1 MLPDR
6 RFRGAENCA
15 VPRFRKCLASRFYGL
30 PLCRRALRQTFAPRT
45 QNRVAK
51 EQTIVTGMAG
61 RYATALYELAK
72 ENNATEEV
80 SAALKIFRDMAN
92 ESADL
97 RRLIR
102 SPVIAAEAQ
111 VRALDAIFAKAG
123 ISGITASF
131 LKLVASKRRLFAI
144 ESMIRD
150 FEKLHDADRGVKR
163 AEVTV
168 AHPLSDA
175 HAADLQRTLREITGS
190 KDVEVTTNIDPGIIG
205 GIVVKLGSR
214 MVDGSV
220 RTKLNSIR
228 TRMKEVG

>member
-1 MLPDR
+1 M
-6 RFRGAENCA
+6 
-15 VPRFRKCLASRFYGL
+15 V
-30 PLCRRALRQTFAPRT
+30 
-45 QNRVAK
+45 K

-72 ENNATEEV
+72 ENNAVEDV
-80 SAALKIFRDMAN
+80 VAALRQFRDMAR
-92 ESADL
+92 ESDDL

-102 SPVIAAEAQ
+102 SPVIPAEAQ
-111 VRALDAIFAKAG
+111 VKALDAILAKAG
-123 ISGITASF
+123 ISGIAANF
-131 LKLVASKRRLFAI
+131 LRLIATKRRLFAV
-144 ESMIRD
+144 ETMIRD
-150 FEKLHDADRGVKR
+150 FEKLRDAERGITR

-168 AHPLSDA
+168 AHPLSNEYTG
-175 HAADLQRTLREITGS
+175 DLQRMLRDVTGG
-190 KDVEVTTNIDPGIIG
+190 KEVEVTTHVDPAIIG

>member
-1 MLPDR
+1 
-6 RFRGAENCA
+6 
-15 VPRFRKCLASRFYGL
+15 
-30 PLCRRALRQTFAPRT
+30 
-45 QNRVAK
+45 VAK

-72 ENNATEEV
+72 EDGAIEEV
-80 SAALKIFRDMAN
+80 AAALRTFHGMAN
-92 ESADL
+92 ESEDL

-102 SPVIAAEAQ
+102 SPVIPAEAQ
-111 VRALDAIFAKAG
+111 VKALDAIFAKTG
-123 ISGITASF
+123 ISGSAANF

-150 FEKLHDADRGVKR
+150 FEKLRDAERGVTR

-168 AHPLSDA
+168 AHPLPEE
-175 HAADLQRTLREITGS
+175 HTADLQRTLRDITGG
-190 KDVEVTTNIDPGIIG
+190 KEVEVTTHVDPSIIG

>member
-1 MLPDR
+1 VL
-6 RFRGAENCA
+6 RFQTRLCFKVLRPAAAPTSLAAE
-15 VPRFRKCLASRFYGL
+15 VFLSG
-30 PLCRRALRQTFAPRT
+30 TE
-45 QNRVAK
+45 NRVAK

-72 ENNATEEV
+72 ENNATDDV
-80 SAALKIFRDMAN
+80 SAALKNFRDMAN
-92 ESADL
+92 ESDDL

-102 SPVIAAEAQ
+102 SPVIPAEAQ
-111 VRALDAIFAKAG
+111 VKALDAIFAKAG

-150 FEKLHDADRGVKR
+150 FEKLHDAERGVTR

-168 AHPLSDA
+168 AHPLSDE
-175 HAADLQRTLREITGS
+175 HTADLQRTLRDVTGG
-190 KDVEVTTNIDPGIIG
+190 KEVEVTTHVDPAIIG

>member
-1 MLPDR
+1 MPLL
-6 RFRGAENCA
+6 RGFTACRCA
-15 VPRFRKCLASRFYGL
+15 DEPCGQK
-30 PLCRRALRQTFAPRT
+30 FAPRT
-45 QNRVAK
+45 WNRVAK

-72 ENNATEEV
+72 ENSATEEV
-80 SAALKIFRDMAN
+80 AAALTNFRDMSR

-102 SPVIAAEAQ
+102 SPVIAADAQ
-111 VRALDAIFAKAG
+111 VRALEAIFARAG
-123 ISGITASF
+123 ISGIAANF

-144 ESMIRD
+144 DAMTRD
-150 FEKLHDADRGVKR
+150 FEKLHDAERGIKR

-168 AHPLSDA
+168 AHPLSDE
-175 HAADLQRTLREITGS
+175 HKADLQRTLREVTGGT
-190 KDVEVTTNIDPGIIG
+190 DVEVTTNVDPAIIG

>member
-1 MLPDR
+1 M
-6 RFRGAENCA
+6 
-15 VPRFRKCLASRFYGL
+15 
-30 PLCRRALRQTFAPRT
+30 
-45 QNRVAK
+45 AK

-72 ENNATEEV
+72 ENDAIEDV
-80 SAALKIFRDMAN
+80 AAALRAFGEMAR
-92 ESADL
+92 ESDDL

-102 SPVIAAEAQ
+102 SPVIPAEAQ
-111 VRALDAIFAKAG
+111 VKALDAILGRAG
-123 ISGITASF
+123 ISGSAANF

-150 FEKLHDADRGVKR
+150 FEKLRDAERGVTR

-168 AHPLSDA
+168 AHPLSA
-175 HAADLQRTLREITGS
+175 EYSADLQNTLRDVTGG
-190 KDVEVTTNIDPGIIG
+190 KEVEVTTHVDPAIIG

>member
-1 MLPDR
+1 M
-6 RFRGAENCA
+6 
-15 VPRFRKCLASRFYGL
+15 
-30 PLCRRALRQTFAPRT
+30 
-45 QNRVAK
+45 AK

-72 ENNATEEV
+72 ENSATEEV
-80 SAALKIFRDMAN
+80 AAALTNFRDMSR

-102 SPVIAAEAQ
+102 SPVIAADAQ
-111 VRALDAIFAKAG
+111 VRALEAIFARAG
-123 ISGITASF
+123 ISGIAANF

-144 ESMIRD
+144 DAMTRD
-150 FEKLHDADRGVKR
+150 FEKLHDAERGIKR

-168 AHPLSDA
+168 AHPLSDE
-175 HAADLQRTLREITGS
+175 HKADLQRTLREVTGGT
-190 KDVEVTTNIDPGIIG
+190 DVEVTTNVDPALIG

>member
-1 MLPDR
+1 
-6 RFRGAENCA
+6 
-15 VPRFRKCLASRFYGL
+15 
-30 PLCRRALRQTFAPRT
+30 LRQKFPPRT
-45 QNRVAK
+45 ETRVAK

-72 ENNATEEV
+72 EQHATEEV
-80 SAALKIFRDMAN
+80 AAALVTFRNMAS

-102 SPVIAAEAQ
+102 SPVIAADAQ
-111 VRALDAIFAKAG
+111 VRALEAIFAKSG
-123 ISGITASF
+123 ISGIAANF
-131 LKLVASKRRLFAI
+131 LKLVAAKRRLFAI
-144 ESMIRD
+144 DAMTRD
-150 FEKLHDADRGVKR
+150 FEKLHDAERGIKR

-168 AHPLSDA
+168 AHPLSNE
-175 HAADLQRTLREITGS
+175 HTADLQRTLRDVTGGR
-190 KDVEVTTNIDPGIIG
+190 DVEVTTNVDPTIIG

>member
-1 MLPDR
+1 
-6 RFRGAENCA
+6 
-15 VPRFRKCLASRFYGL
+15 
-30 PLCRRALRQTFAPRT
+30 
-45 QNRVAK
+45 VAK

-61 RYATALYELAK
+61 RYATALYELAR
-72 ENNATEEV
+72 ENNATGEV
-80 SAALKIFRDMAN
+80 SAALKTFRDMAH

-102 SPVIAAEAQ
+102 SPVIPAEAQ
-111 VRALDAIFAKAG
+111 VKALDAIFAKVG

-150 FEKLHDADRGVKR
+150 FEKLHDAERGVTR

-168 AHPLSDA
+168 AHPLSDE
-175 HAADLQRTLREITGS
+175 HTADLQRTLRDVTGG
-190 KDVEVTTNIDPGIIG
+190 KEVEVTTHVDPGIIG

>member
-1 MLPDR
+1 LP
-6 RFRGAENCA
+6 GTE
-15 VPRFRKCLASRFYGL
+15 
-30 PLCRRALRQTFAPRT
+30 
-45 QNRVAK
+45 NRVAK

-72 ENNATEEV
+72 ENNAIEDV
-80 SAALKIFRDMAN
+80 AAALRTFHDMAN
-92 ESADL
+92 ESEDL

-102 SPVIAAEAQ
+102 SPVIPAEAQ
-111 VRALDAIFAKAG
+111 VKALDAIFARAG

-150 FEKLHDADRGVKR
+150 FEKLRDAERGVTR

-168 AHPLSDA
+168 AHPLSDE
-175 HAADLQRTLREITGS
+175 HTADLRRTLRDVTGG
-190 KDVEVTTNIDPGIIG
+190 KEVEVTTHVDPGIIG

>member
-1 MLPDR
+1 LLQGFTACR
-6 RFRGAENCA
+6 CA
-15 VPRFRKCLASRFYGL
+15 DEPCGRSFLSG
-30 PLCRRALRQTFAPRT
+30 TE
-45 QNRVAK
+45 NRVAK

-72 ENNATEEV
+72 ENNATDNV
-80 SAALKIFRDMAN
+80 STALKNFRDMAN

-102 SPVIAAEAQ
+102 SPVIPAEAQ
-111 VRALDAIFAKAG
+111 VKALDAILARAG

-150 FEKLHDADRGVKR
+150 FEKLHDAERGVIR

-168 AHPLSDA
+168 AHPLSDE
-175 HAADLQRTLREITGS
+175 HTADLQRTLRDVTGG
-190 KDVEVTTNIDPGIIG
+190 KEVEVTTNVDPAIIG